1 MVTIKEHNERYL
13 EAMNYIMETRGLTM
27 DSFAKSLEVARTLL
41 SHIKNG
47 KQNASIDLL
56 SKTVFVYPEINADY
70 IIANRGSMF
79 INSSTTADAEE
90 AANDEIIKLHREL
103 EDAYIQLNAAHAE
116 IGRLSMELK
125 SAQQHNL
132 SKKIG

>member
-1 MVTIKEHNERYL
+1 MSTAIERFVEFHKYL
-13 EAMNYIMETRGLTM
+13 QLTEMYPGRNVLEERLGVSNGYITKTFSKKSAMG
-27 DSFAKSLEVARTLL
+27 S
-41 SHIKNG
+41 
-47 KQNASIDLL
+47 DLL
-56 SKTVFVYPEINADY
+56 ER
-70 IIANRGSMF
+70 IIKLFSQLNIMWLLTGEGDM
-79 INSSTTADAEE
+79 ILEE
-90 AANDEIIKLHREL
+90 DSILTDSDANDEIIKLHREL